1 MKYSKSESAYFRKSK
16 KENTIKGGKLKE
28 NGKLENSDFIN
39 ENCFVMK
46 RNNSSYEFKTMKQTN
61 VDTPPI
67 KIMIQKKTNQPFL
80 FFGYNPITCKYHL
93 VCYINPTHSNLD
105 NNLIKCNK
113 LVIDENGLH
122 KIVELSRREFLTI
135 GTNELIVLC
144 YNFLKLRV
152 NNYEFMN
159 ELFEY
164 LKLFVFG
171 YNLLNTQNNTYRSM
185 VEEINRMLINE
196 DIYKEKKKNNMNK
209 RQIKLVEN
217 WM

>member
-1 MKYSKSESAYFRKSK
+1 
-16 KENTIKGGKLKE
+16 
-28 NGKLENSDFIN
+28 
-39 ENCFVMK
+39 MK
-46 RNNSSYEFKTMKQTN
+46 RNNSSYEFKTMKLTN

-67 KIMIQKKTNQPFL
+67 KIMKQQSTGEPFL

-135 GTNELIVLC
+135 GTNELIILC

-164 LKLFVFG
+164 LKLFVFR
-171 YNLLNTQNNTYRSM
+171 YNLLNTQNNTYRRM
-185 VEEINRMLINE
+185 VEEIKRMLINE
-196 DIYKEKKKNNMNK
+196 DKYKQKMINEMRN
-209 RQIKLVEN
+209 RQIKNVQR